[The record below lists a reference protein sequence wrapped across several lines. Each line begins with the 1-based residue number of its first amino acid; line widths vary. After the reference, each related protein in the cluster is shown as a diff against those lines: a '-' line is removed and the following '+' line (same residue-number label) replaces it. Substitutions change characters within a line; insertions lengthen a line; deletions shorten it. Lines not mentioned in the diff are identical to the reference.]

1 MDAAASDDATNTPDP
16 HDHLESIRAI
26 LFAQEQVRIDALE
39 AQAAA
44 LLAALKNQDASQQDA
59 LTALAQ
65 KLQNEIEA
73 LEAAARAHDEQADQL
88 QAQISQ
94 LRTDFQAETEAL
106 IPTLTDQMSGIIS
119 VTIHEA
125 RDEMA
130 EALGPVMGEAIRV
143 QIRESREEMVDA
155 LYPVILSAVQ
165 RSVAEFVQEFQ
176 RNVDARLK
184 STLGLQGLFRRINA
198 RLRGV
203 SPADLA
209 LRDALPF
216 SLEQFFLIQHQSGL
230 LLAYHNEAG
239 EEISD
244 SDLISGMLTAI
255 RDFTQDSF
263 GNGEEADSLNEI
275 QYGEDRIIIQSGQF
289 AYLAVVT
296 SGVEPEWFRARLR
309 TFVAELHIN
318 YAAAL
323 RDYDGDPATLPDLET
338 PLKRLAAQITA
349 TGKKP
354 AQPMSRGQK
363 LALLGSSVLLL
374 LFLAFSCFYLQFT
387 VALLPVAFGKTPTPT
402 VTSSPTATATP
413 PPDTVTPTL
422 APTATHTPQPTATP
436 TVTFTATP
444 TATPTT
450 TPTEMPTAVPTA
462 TATPFVPVTT
472 RPVFVHIQP
481 SRTSSITGAIPA
493 NTRLTIL
500 DRVDVWVEVAWETP
514 TGLRQG
520 WIPVYWIDFGNLSEN
535 RE

>member
-1 MDAAASDDATNTPDP
+1 MDAAASDDAANASDP
-16 HDHLESIRAI
+16 HDHLESVRAI
-26 LFAQEQVRIDALE
+26 LFAQEQARIDALE
-39 AQAAA
+39 AQTAA
-44 LLAALKNQDASQQDA
+44 LLAALKAQDAGQQES

-65 KLQNEIEA
+65 KLQAEIDA
-73 LEAAARAHDEQADQL
+73 LEAAARAHDEQAGQL
-88 QAQISQ
+88 QAQIGQ
-94 LRTDFQAETEAL
+94 LRADFQAETEAL
-106 IPTLTDQMSGIIS
+106 IPTLTEQMSGIIS
-119 VTIHEA
+119 ATIHEA

-184 STLGLQGLFRRINA
+184 STFGLQGLFRQINA

-203 SPADLA
+203 SSSELA

-216 SLEQFFLIQHQSGL
+216 TLKQLFLIQHQSGL
-230 LLAYHNEAG
+230 LLAYHNEED

-263 GNGEEADSLNEI
+263 GSGEEANSLNEI
-275 QYGEDRIIIQSGQF
+275 QYGEDHIIIQSGQF

-309 TFVAELHIN
+309 TFVAELHIHH
-318 YAAAL
+318 AAAL
-323 RDYDGDPATLPDLET
+323 RDYDGDPAALPDLET
-338 PLKRLAAQITA
+338 PLKRLASQIA
-349 TGKKP
+349 AAEDKP

-363 LALLGSSVLLL
+363 LTLLGGGALLL

-387 VALLPVAFGKTPTPT
+387 VALLPVAFGETATPT
-402 VTSSPTATATP
+402 VTASPTPTATP
-413 PPDTVTPTL
+413 PPATATPTL

-436 TVTFTATP
+436 TATF
-444 TATPTT
+444 TT
-450 TPTEMPTAVPTA
+450 TPTETPTQTATAVPTA
-462 TATPFVPVTT
+462 TATPFIPVTT
-472 RPVFVHIQP
+472 RPVFAYAQP
-481 SRTSSITGAIPA
+481 NRTSSITGAIPA

-500 DRVDVWVEVAWETP
+500 DRVNVWVEVAWETP

-520 WIPVYWIDFGNLSEN
+520 WIPVYWVEFGNLSEN
-535 RE
+535 

>member
-1 MDAAASDDATNTPDP
+1 MDAAASDDVANAPDP
-16 HDHLESIRAI
+16 HDHLESIRTI
-26 LFAQEQVRIDALE
+26 LFAQEQARIDALE
-39 AQAAA
+39 AQTAT
-44 LLAALKNQDASQQDA
+44 LLAALKTQDVDQQEA
-59 LTALAQ
+59 LAALAQ
-65 KLQNEIEA
+65 KLQTEIET
-73 LEAAARAHDEQADQL
+73 LEAAARAHDEQAGQL

-94 LRTDFQAETEAL
+94 LRTKFQAETEAL
-106 IPTLTDQMSGIIS
+106 IPTLTEKMSGIIS
-119 VTIHEA
+119 ATIHEA

-176 RNVDARLK
+176 RNIDARLK
-184 STLGLQGLFRRINA
+184 STFGLQGLFRRINA

-203 SPADLA
+203 SSSDLA

-216 SLEQFFLIQHQSGL
+216 TLKQLFLIQHQSGL
-230 LLAYHNEAG
+230 LLAYHNEEG

-263 GNGEEADSLNEI
+263 GNEEESDSLNEI
-275 QYGEDRIIIQSGQF
+275 QYGGDHIIIQSGQF

-318 YAAAL
+318 YATAL
-323 RDYDGDPATLPDLET
+323 RDYDGDPATLPDLNA
-338 PLKRLAAQITA
+338 PLNRLATQITV
-349 TGKKP
+349 TGEQP

-363 LALLGSSVLLL
+363 LALLGGGALLL
-374 LFLAFSCFYLQFT
+374 LFLVFSCFYLQFT
-387 VALLPVAFGKTPTPT
+387 VALLPVAFGETPTPT
-402 VTSSPTATATP
+402 VTSSPTPTATLPPATATP
-413 PPDTVTPTL
+413 TL
-422 APTATHTPQPTATP
+422 TPTATNTPQPTATP
-436 TVTFTATP
+436 TATF
-444 TATPTT
+444 
-450 TPTEMPTAVPTA
+450 TPTETPTKTPTAVPTA
-462 TATPFVPVTT
+462 TATPFIPITT
-472 RPVFVHIQP
+472 RPVFAHIQP

-500 DRVDVWVEVAWETP
+500 DRENVWVEVTWETP

-520 WIPVYWIDFGNLSEN
+520 WIPVYWINFGSLAEN
-535 RE
+535 